1 MQPVEVF
8 YKSGGLALH
17 GLLLL
22 PGGEAQAAVVV
33 VVEAPVHAAGG
44 RHVTLTQELVP
55 ILIVWPPVVKG
66 RSLVAAALRAAPRV
80 PAAPPPRGVA
90 ARPEPCA

>member
-1 MQPVEVF
+1 MA
-8 YKSGGLALH
+8 LALH

-22 PGGEAQAAVVV
+22 PGGKAQAVVV
-33 VVEAPVHAAGG
+33 VVEAPVYAAGG
-44 RHVTLTQELVP
+44 RHVTLTHELVP
-55 ILIVWPPVVKG
+55 ILVVWPPVVKG